1 MLYPVRQIL
10 NSLTNTS
17 AKDQQGSAPVHR
29 FQANALIA
37 IQEACEAA
45 VVNLLE
51 DAYLCTYHAKR
62 VTLLPQDVSLA
73 RRIRG
78 DKY

>member
-1 MLYPVRQIL
+1 MRQIL
-10 NSLTNTS
+10 ASLTNVST
-17 AKDQQGSAPVHR
+17 KDQAEGAQVTR
-29 FQANALIA
+29 FQASALLA
-37 IQEACEAA
+37 MQEACEAA

-51 DAYLCTYHAKR
+51 DAYLCTGHAKR
-62 VTLLPQDVSLA
+62 VTLMPQDVALA

>member
-1 MLYPVRQIL
+1 MRQIL
-10 NSLTNTS
+10 ASLTNVS
-17 AKDQQGSAPVHR
+17 AKDQVDGGQVNR
-29 FQANALIA
+29 FQASALVA
-37 IQEACEAA
+37 LQEACEAA

-51 DAYLCTYHAKR
+51 DAYLCTNHAKR
-62 VTLLPQDVSLA
+62 VTLMPQDVALA